1 MTGNDWCL
9 AVHGG
14 VGDFTRATLSPEWD
28 VGARNGLKRAVN
40 AGAAILKAGG
50 HATDA
55 AQASVEV
62 LEDDAHFNAGH
73 GAVFSAD
80 GRNELDAAIMDGGTR
95 RAGAITGVHRVRNPV
110 ALARAVMDLGPHV
123 MLTGDGAESFAAQHG
138 VTLVDPGYF
147 HTEHAWATLLVHRSE
162 PGRAFGREPK
172 RGTVGAVARDAHGHL
187 AAATSTGGITGK
199 RWNRVGDSALI
210 GAGTWADDR
219 GCAVSCT
226 GTGEVFIPGQRRR
239 RDFRPRAVDE
249 Q

>member
-1 MTGNDWCL
+1 
-9 AVHGG
+9 
-14 VGDFTRATLSPEWD
+14 
-28 VGARNGLKRAVN
+28 
-40 AGAAILKAGG
+40 
-50 HATDA
+50 
-55 AQASVEV
+55 
-62 LEDDAHFNAGH
+62 
-73 GAVFSAD
+73 
-80 GRNELDAAIMDGGTR
+80 
-95 RAGAITGVHRVRNPV
+95 
-110 ALARAVMDLGPHV
+110 MDLGPHV

-147 HTEHAWATLLVHRSE
+147 HTEHAWATLLAHRSE

-226 GTGEVFIPGQRRR
+226 GTGEVFIRVNVAAEISARVR
-239 RDFRPRAVDE
+239 LTNSDPRAAADAVLAEVRALGGDGGVIVAGRDGMLAWSFTDSGMYRARARAGQVLEVAIYRDE
-249 Q
+249 